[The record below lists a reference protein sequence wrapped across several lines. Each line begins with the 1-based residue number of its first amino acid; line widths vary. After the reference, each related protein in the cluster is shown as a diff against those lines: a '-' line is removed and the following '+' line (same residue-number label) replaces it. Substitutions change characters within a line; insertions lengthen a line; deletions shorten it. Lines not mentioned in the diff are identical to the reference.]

1 MENLHVR
8 IKYFEGATHLEG
20 ISIGDWIDVYARKE
34 VVIPVN
40 SAALV
45 PLGFAMELPKGY
57 EAYLMPRSS
66 TFKNWGVI
74 QTNSVGLIDE
84 SYNGDGDEWKMPLYC
99 LRGDL
104 DSCGVQY
111 TKIKQ
116 GDKIGQFRIQKKQP
130 KLAFDVVENLGNAD
144 RGGFGSTGTTKYT
157 EK

>member
-1 MENLHVR
+1 MEELHVKV
-8 IKYFEGATHLEG
+8 KYFEGATQLED

-34 VVIPVN
+34 MIIPVN
-40 SAALV
+40 TADCV
-45 PLGFAMELPKGY
+45 PLGFAMELPDGY

-66 TFKNWGVI
+66 TFKHWGII

-84 SYNGDGDEWKMPLYC
+84 SYKGDNDEWLMPVYC
-99 LRGDL
+99 LKGNYE
-104 DSCGVQY
+104 SCGITY

-130 KLAFDVVENLGNAD
+130 KLVFDVVKTLENDD
-144 RGGFGSTGTTKYT
+144 RGGFGSTGTTKYV